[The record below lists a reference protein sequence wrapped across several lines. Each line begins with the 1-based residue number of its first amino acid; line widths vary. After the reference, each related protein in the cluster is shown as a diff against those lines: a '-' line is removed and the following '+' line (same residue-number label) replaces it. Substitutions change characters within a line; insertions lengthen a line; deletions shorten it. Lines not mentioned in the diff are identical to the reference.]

1 MLLAKCAATREL
13 ALNLHH
19 FFGIRKVLNQIFLEP
34 VLCSLEILLIWPWDQ
49 SGCQKLGDH
58 GTWMG
63 RVFSERKDPPTYII
77 LSLFTCYLQYQ
88 RRAFNT
94 SQPVSEN
101 FWRAF
106 HANTKT
112 CCSSCSK
119 LLSNKGSSILRL
131 VDVIVLVA
139 TSAKKIPEGK
149 PTKVNPHWSNTHGQN

>member
-1 MLLAKCAATREL
+1 MTVILETFPIWPGMLLAKCAATREL

-58 GTWMG
+58 GTWKG

-94 SQPVSEN
+94 SQPVGE
-101 FWRAF
+101 
-106 HANTKT
+106 
-112 CCSSCSK
+112 
-119 LLSNKGSSILRL
+119 LSMLILRL
-131 VDVIVLVA
+131 VVVVVQNFFPIKDLSVSYVCFLRYSFNSFSV
-139 TSAKKIPEGK
+139 
-149 PTKVNPHWSNTHGQN
+149 WSMS